1 MSANLF
7 PDHTLESAPPAARRP
22 MEATTKHL
30 GYLPVPVARLAN
42 SPELLDGF
50 LRISGIFENTTLD
63 PLSREVLVM
72 TIATRNG
79 CHVCVAM
86 HTASLTQ
93 LGADPELIAA
103 LHNQQPLQDD
113 RLETIRQ
120 FTLEVLATTGAVG
133 DAPMQAFLAHGYTPQ
148 NALEVVLGIGAYTI
162 STFANRMTD
171 APLDEQLKPFAWQ
184 RQKV

>member
-1 MSANLF
+1 MPTTLF
-7 PDHTLESAPPAARRP
+7 PDHTLESASPAARRS

-30 GYLPVPVARLAN
+30 GYLPAPVARLAN
-42 SPELLDGF
+42 SPELLDSF
-50 LRISGIFENTTLD
+50 LRISGVFDTTTLD

-86 HTASLTQ
+86 HTARLTQ
-93 LGADPELIAA
+93 LDASPELIAA
-103 LHNQQPLQDD
+103 LHKQQPLPDD
-113 RLETIRQ
+113 RLEAIRQ

-133 DAPMQAFLAHGYTPQ
+133 DAPMQDFLSHGYTPK

-162 STFANRMTD
+162 STFANRMID

-184 RQKV
+184 HEAA